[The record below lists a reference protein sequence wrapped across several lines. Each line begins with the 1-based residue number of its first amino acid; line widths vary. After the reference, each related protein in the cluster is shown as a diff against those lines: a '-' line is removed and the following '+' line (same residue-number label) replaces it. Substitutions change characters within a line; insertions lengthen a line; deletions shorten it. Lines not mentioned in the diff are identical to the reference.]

1 MLWLGLTLVSD
12 CDQGMWIESVSEQGA
27 EDKIYIVG
35 RRKNCWRKLYTE
47 EIHGVYFNQTLL
59 TSLNYGNAD
68 SQGT

>member
-1 MLWLGLTLVSD
+1 
-12 CDQGMWIESVSEQGA
+12 MWIESVSEQGA